1 VSFLRSLTFIL
12 SIVATVLEFFKSRR
26 QRQEAKQVAEADI
39 IVQNEERHRKA
50 AEVIAEHR
58 VPDDT
63 VGRLRDGKF

>member
-1 VSFLRSLTFIL
+1 VSFLRSLTFVL
-12 SIVATVLEFFKSRR
+12 SIVATVLEFFKTRR
-26 QRQEAKQVAEADI
+26 QRQEAKQAAEADI